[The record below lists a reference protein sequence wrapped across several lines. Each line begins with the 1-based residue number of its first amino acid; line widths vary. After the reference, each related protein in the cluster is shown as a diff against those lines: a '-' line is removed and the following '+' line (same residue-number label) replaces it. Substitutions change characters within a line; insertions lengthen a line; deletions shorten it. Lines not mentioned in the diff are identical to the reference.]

1 MSGDRSRM
9 TVDRARPRPTSYANE
24 RPDPKQAGQAYGDIA
39 NIPQQVV
46 EIGIGMMGS
55 GSMGMRGGAP
65 GRPMLR

>member
-1 MSGDRSRM
+1 M
-9 TVDRARPRPTSYANE
+9 TVDRARPPGRPHTRTSD
-24 RPDPKQAGQAYGDIA
+24 PDPKQAGQAYGDIA